1 MDKPLD
7 QRKTIHLCVF
17 MHSIE
22 RIDLKLSNLA
32 KKYPA
37 SMNKNP
43 ELFHTIFHPGDVGLI
58 TYAREQDLEKGAT
71 QESSCGFT
79 CKMLSNF
86 GSFFEKDSNWT
97 NAMDQSVKWHLTE
110 RPPQGES
117 MLPPVHLIEKARPID
132 SDIEMELLKNLPTE
146 PQAYKRNFIYDQR
159 FTFGINSDSN
169 PTNDFMNPSMGIF
182 IVGHSNLETP
192 VKEIVEKYR
201 VKFNEGIPCSKTIAK
216 YNMTNTGIY
225 AQFRLDLLNA
235 GIAPDELPLV
245 SLSRFH
251 SDPSRRPECVKI
263 NGIDHFNGI
272 YLSHIIKDFTQ
283 FGNEHVNIMLYSC
296 RGRVEEKADRIPL
309 TNRENMSSIM
319 KQSAEEKQQY
329 KSFEEYGYPF
339 VFKFMQKTGIMNPD
353 LAVQKLKDTGYD
365 FSRAVEDVENRK
377 IIDKVVS
384 EINTIGD
391 NASRKLRSVSGLGGT
406 RKIKRT
412 RKRRKGRKTT
422 RRKNKRSIKRRS

>member
-1 MDKPLD
+1 
-7 QRKTIHLCVF
+7 
-17 MHSIE
+17 
-22 RIDLKLSNLA
+22 
-32 KKYPA
+32 
-37 SMNKNP
+37 
-43 ELFHTIFHPGDVGLI
+43 
-58 TYAREQDLEKGAT
+58 
-71 QESSCGFT
+71 
-79 CKMLSNF
+79 
-86 GSFFEKDSNWT
+86 
-97 NAMDQSVKWHLTE
+97 
-110 RPPQGES
+110 
-117 MLPPVHLIEKARPID
+117 
-132 SDIEMELLKNLPTE
+132 
-146 PQAYKRNFIYDQR
+146 
-159 FTFGINSDSN
+159 
-169 PTNDFMNPSMGIF
+169 MNPSMGIF

-201 VKFNEGIPCSKTIAK
+201 VKFNEGIPCSKTISK

-225 AQFRLDLLNA
+225 AQFRLDLVNA
-235 GIAPDELPLV
+235 GIAPENLPLV
-245 SLSRFH
+245 TLSRFH
-251 SDPSRRPECVKI
+251 GDPSRRPECVKI

-377 IIDKVVS
+377 IMDKVVS

-406 RKIKRT
+406 RK
-412 RKRRKGRKTT
+412 RKRRKGRKTK
-422 RRKNKRSIKRRS
+422 RRKNKHSIKRRISTR

>member
-22 RIDLKLSNLA
+22 RIDLKLSDLA

-43 ELFHTIFHPGDVGLI
+43 ELFHTIFHPGDVGLL
-58 TYAREQDLEKGAT
+58 TYVHEQDIEKGAT

-79 CKMLSNF
+79 CNMLSNF

-97 NAMDQSVKWHLTE
+97 NAMDKSIGWHLTE
-110 RPPQGES
+110 RPPQEES
-117 MLPPVHLIEKARPID
+117 MLPPVHLLEKARPID

-146 PQAYKRNFIYDQR
+146 PQAYKRNFIYDQK
-159 FTFGINSDSN
+159 FTFGINSDSK

-225 AQFRLDLLNA
+225 ARFRLDLVNA

-251 SDPSRRPECVKI
+251 SDPSRRLECVKI
-263 NGIDHFNGI
+263 NGSDHFNGI

-296 RGRVEEKADRIPL
+296 RGRLEEKADRIPL
-309 TNRENMSSIM
+309 TNKENMRSIM

-329 KSFEEYGYPF
+329 KSFVEYGYPF
-339 VFKFMQKTGIMNPD
+339 VFKFMQKTGIMDPD
-353 LAVQKLKDTGYD
+353 LAVQKLKDAGYD
-365 FSRAVEDVENRK
+365 FSRAVEDIKNRK
-377 IIDKVVS
+377 VIDKVFS
-384 EINTIGD
+384 EKQVFT
-391 NASRKLRSVSGLGGT
+391 SRKLRSVSGFGGT
-406 RKIKRT
+406 RKIKR
-412 RKRRKGRKTT
+412 RKGRKTK
-422 RRKNKRSIKRRS
+422 RRKNKHSIKRRSSTR